1 MINAVEF
8 IEGTPMACSIDD
20 FGIIKLWDIR
30 NLTCIQTIEC
40 GRKVKVTKI
49 SSAYLKG
56 AICLFGARVSV
67 IEFAENNEIVKKVNN
82 LMKNILNYQ

>member
-30 NLTCIQTIEC
+30 NLTCI
-40 GRKVKVTKI
+40 
-49 SSAYLKG
+49 
-56 AICLFGARVSV
+56 
-67 IEFAENNEIVKKVNN
+67 
-82 LMKNILNYQ
+82 